1 MKKALG
7 TIFCAAL
14 TLLAAKASA
23 YMMALNEQ
31 LDHAIYSRHDPK
43 LIVAGHIAA
52 TDIRPRPP
60 VVEDYPADVSF
71 RFTVTTV
78 ILGQQTYK
86 GQTLV
91 IPATAFHW
99 PAGLLAF
106 REGVRCALVLRTDW
120 GDKRDGYYLC
130 SVVPLSKETLRTAK
144 DGEDAKRILAAELL
158 LELKNE
164 TSANR
169 QRHLIL
175 QVSPILQK
183 AESKAL
189 VPFLKSHDTWLR
201 RAAIAGLTCATKET
215 KYLTMAHQDIE
226 QFIKT
231 TGAFSTIKDLDGGRG
246 DYVLYPL
253 LFSHYSF
260 LSVGWSRE
268 EDAGSASLPAAL
280 SSSGW
285 QQGCARMGSLG
296 AWCKAFVP
304 DRHARGRQAP
314 VRMLPRRGRKREEG
328 DTRGF
333 IESAGDHRG
342 HNAHS
347 QPQLARRGFLG
358 GAAGTAPE
366 DCRCL
371 GQGRD
376 PQRGGSSSSTRLF
389 CQSRPSIS
397 TLIPEPMPS
406 MATRSPA
413 ARRPCSMPMAAAMGK
428 ATAPVFP
435 RRSKVA

>member
-7 TIFCAAL
+7 TIFFAAV
-14 TLLAAKASA
+14 TLLAAEASA

-31 LDHAIYSRHDPK
+31 LDHAIYSGHDPK

-91 IPATAFHW
+91 IPATAFEW
-99 PAGLLAF
+99 PTGLLAF

-144 DGEDAKRILAAELL
+144 DGEEAKRMLAAELL

-215 KYLTMAHQDIE
+215 KYMTMAHQDIE
-226 QFIKT
+226 QFVKT

-268 EDAGSASLPAAL
+268 EDAEAPAYLPLFRLVARSKDAPEWVRWEHGARPLCRIGTREDARLLYEYCRDGEGREKKETPGDSSNRREIIVAISRILHLNWADSDFLAGEQEQLRKIAEAL
-280 SSSGW
+280 VKEGILNE
-285 QQGCARMGSLG
+285 GE
-296 AWCKAFVP
+296 V
-304 DRHARGRQAP
+304 
-314 VRMLPRRGRKREEG
+314 PRRP
-328 DTRGF
+328 GF
-333 IESAGDHRG
+333 SANPGP
-342 HNAHS
+342 AS
-347 QPQLARRGFLG
+347 AR
-358 GAAGTAPE
+358 
-366 DCRCL
+366 
-371 GQGRD
+371 
-376 PQRGGSSSSTRLF
+376 
-389 CQSRPSIS
+389 
-397 TLIPEPMPS
+397 
-406 MATRSPA
+406 
-413 ARRPCSMPMAAAMGK
+413 
-428 ATAPVFP
+428 
-435 RRSKVA
+435 